1 VRALRAKQTKRD
13 HLGKLRSFLAKKQ
26 QKPEVIE
33 TTGFRA
39 VFQGVEEGT

>member
-1 VRALRAKQTKRD
+1 MRRMTCL
-13 HLGKLRSFLAKKQ
+13 SKKQ
-26 QKPEVIE
+26 QKPEVVE